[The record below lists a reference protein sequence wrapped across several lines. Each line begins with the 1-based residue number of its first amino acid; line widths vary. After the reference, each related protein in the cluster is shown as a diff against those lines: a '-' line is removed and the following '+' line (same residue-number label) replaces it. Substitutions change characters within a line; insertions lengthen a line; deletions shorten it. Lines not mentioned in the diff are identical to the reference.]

1 MKLVLATFLELVGW
15 RDIRSPSPRSSPA
28 GRGRIVCRHL
38 KFPAAG
44 FAEGASKKIKRIAS
58 CSLSQRERLGVWE
71 RLAENFIRP
80 LFALLLLLAIVLP
93 TRSAHSAT
101 LRIEITPKVSG
112 ENLQP
117 ASFRYQTSAGETFS
131 ITRVS
136 YLVSEFA
143 LQRNDGS
150 WLEISNS
157 VAWLDHEQN
166 RNSIRLENIPVGE
179 FRAVRFLVG
188 LNTNLNHADA
198 AQFPAAHPLNP
209 NVNGLHWSWQGGY
222 IFLALEGLWRNSSG
236 ALDGW
241 AYHLARDTNA
251 VRITL
256 AAPLEITNETKVEMD
271 FDLAALLNAPRSLSF
286 SKDGSSTHSRD
297 GDPISAA
304 LVKNFP
310 GAFRVHR
317 ITQLSETE
325 IAVAQPQPL
334 YLPAKY
340 TPYEFQM
347 SATFPIPDLPR
358 DNPLLVERVELGK
371 KLFFDKR
378 VSINNAQSCA
388 DCHLPEKAFADNR
401 RTARGAEGKFGPRNS
416 MPLFNLAWK
425 KEFFWDGRANSLR
438 AQVLEPIQNPLEM
451 HQSLTNLV
459 VKLRATSALTPALSP
474 GEREKRSQS
483 LGKPTAV
490 FSSTDVKQNKSRQR
504 LSPLPAG
511 EGQGEGERVGEQNG
525 QQNYP
530 ALFTAAFGS
539 PEVTAEKISLAL
551 ENYLLTLTSFNA
563 KFDRVVRGEET
574 FTAAEQRGF
583 ELFSTEYDP
592 RRGQFGADCFHCHGG
607 PLFQSQAFANNGS
620 DGAFT
625 DIGREKV
632 TRKASDRGKF
642 SVPSLRNVEVT
653 APYMHDGRFRTL
665 EDVIRHYSTGIPRSA
680 TLDPNLAKH
689 PDGGVPLSAADK
701 NALVAFLKTLTDTK
715 FAAGKN

>member
-1 MKLVLATFLELVGW
+1 MISAHSNCWRRIWTAVAERSGDTAFGRTGSCRSSENLRTRESGVALRFPPQPKIAGWLATFLCSFF
-15 RDIRSPSPRSSPA
+15 IAINS
-28 GRGRIVCRHL
+28 
-38 KFPAAG
+38 
-44 FAEGASKKIKRIAS
+44 FA
-58 CSLSQRERLGVWE
+58 
-71 RLAENFIRP
+71 
-80 LFALLLLLAIVLP
+80 
-93 TRSAHSAT
+93 AT
-101 LRIEITPKVSG
+101 LQLQITPKVSG

-157 VAWLDHEQN
+157 VAWLDFEQN
-166 RNSIRLENIPVGE
+166 RDAVRLEKIPPSE

-188 LNTNLNHADA
+188 LNTNLNHADI

-209 NVNGLHWSWQGGY
+209 NVNGLHWSWQGGF

-236 ALDGW
+236 AMDGW
-241 AYHLARDTNA
+241 AYHLARDTNT

-271 FDLAALLNAPRSLSF
+271 FDLATLLNAPRPLSF
-286 SKDGSSTHSRD
+286 VKDGSSTHSRD

-304 LVKNFP
+304 LVKNFS

-317 ITQLSETE
+317 VTQLSETE
-325 IAVAQPQPL
+325 IAIAHPKPL
-334 YLPAKY
+334 YLPEKF

-378 VSINNAQSCA
+378 ISINDQQSCA
-388 DCHLPEKAFADNR
+388 DCHSPDKAFSDGR
-401 RTARGAEGKFGPRNS
+401 KTARGAEGGFGPRNS

-425 KEFFWDGRANSLR
+425 REFFWDGRAKSLR
-438 AQVLEPIQNPLEM
+438 EQVLQPIQNPIEM

-459 VKLRATSALTPALSP
+459 VKLRRGRREEALTEKSEIEMSLLTSA
-474 GEREKRSQS
+474 
-483 LGKPTAV
+483 PTNQ
-490 FSSTDVKQNKSRQR
+490 D
-504 LSPLPAG
+504 
-511 EGQGEGERVGEQNG
+511 
-525 QQNYP
+525 YP
-530 ALFTAAFGS
+530 ALFTAAFGV
-539 PEVTAEKISLAL
+539 PEITAEKISLAL
-551 ENYLLTLTSFNA
+551 ENYLLTLTAFDS
-563 KFDRVVRGEET
+563 KFDHVLRGEEK
-574 FTAAEQRGF
+574 FSAEEQRGF
-583 ELFSTEYDP
+583 ELFATEYDP

-620 DGAFT
+620 DSAFV

-632 TRKASDRGKF
+632 TGKASDRGKF
-642 SVPSLRNVEVT
+642 STPSLRNVALT

-665 EDVIRHYSTGIPRSA
+665 EDVVEHYSTGIPRSP

-689 PDGGVPLSAADK
+689 PDGGVPLGEPDK
-701 NALVAFLKTLTDTK
+701 KALVAFLKTLTDGK
-715 FAAGKN
+715 FSAGKNY